1 MQCCRG
7 WFQQCAGAT
16 TSSFKD
22 SRNRAC
28 SFVGIGSS
36 NALQRRQVAA
46 GLAHAGVEP
55 AVACGFALRGLGS
68 AMAPWTPAAD
78 LATAL
83 PGWRRHRVAANNQ
96 WWPHCFEETLVCAK
110 PGRPSVIIGVHPV
123 SNRQCVGIRKGG
135 HQTFIGV
142 HTFLVGI
149 ALASGGVDTNKLL
162 VSTPPDPN
170 AVPV

>member
-1 MQCCRG
+1 MRWSDDKLPQ
-7 WFQQCAGAT
+7 
-16 TSSFKD
+16 D
-22 SRNRAC
+22 SRTRAC

-36 NALQRRQVAA
+36 NALQRRQVAD

-83 PGWRRHRVAANNQ
+83 PGWRRHRV
-96 WWPHCFEETLVCAK
+96 H
-110 PGRPSVIIGVHPV
+110 
-123 SNRQCVGIRKGG
+123 RQCVGIRQGG
-135 HQTFIGV
+135 HQKFIGV

-162 VSTPPDPN
+162 VSTPF
-170 AVPV
+170 